1 MRVSVCTAIR
11 SSVRLFSG
19 DETRNSLSFSLSL
32 SKTTVMGFSSFLGR
46 VFFASLFILS
56 AWQMYSLSLSLSLS
70 PHVLFLGILV
80 LGFIGFTVINDR
92 VPYASVLLSRFDEFG
107 TDGGPAAKE
116 LSPKLAVVQ
125 RFLTSKLGEGVTYF
139 IAASI
144 VLKGLGGALFVFGS
158 SLGAYLLLY
167 HLAYTTPLLYDF
179 FNYKYGE
186 PEFSVLLQEFLQ
198 CMAYF
203 GALLYFLGMKNS
215 ITKKQLKKKTQKT
228 KTS

>member
-1 MRVSVCTAIR
+1 M
-11 SSVRLFSG
+11 SSS
-19 DETRNSLSFSLSL
+19 N
-32 SKTTVMGFSSFLGR
+32 
-46 VFFASLFILS
+46 
-56 AWQMYSLSLSLSLS
+56 
-70 PHVLFLGILV
+70 
-80 LGFIGFTVINDR
+80 
-92 VPYASVLLSRFDEFG
+92 RFDEFG

-139 IAASI
+139 VAASM

-158 SLGAYLLLY
+158 SLGAYLL
-167 HLAYTTPLLYDF
+167 
-179 FNYKYGE
+179 
-186 PEFSVLLQEFLQ
+186 
-198 CMAYF
+198 CIAYF